1 MPDHDWQSLLALR
14 RVSDDLRA
22 MADEELDVELHAAV
36 DALLL
41 AARVCGGWRVAVAS
55 VWLAYR
61 VGILV
66 GRLRD

>member
-1 MPDHDWQSLLALR
+1 MPETDWQSLLALR
-14 RVSDDLRA
+14 GVRDTLQTLEDD
-22 MADEELDVELHAAV
+22 EIDVELHAAV

-41 AARVCGGWRVAVAS
+41 AARVCRGWRVAVAS